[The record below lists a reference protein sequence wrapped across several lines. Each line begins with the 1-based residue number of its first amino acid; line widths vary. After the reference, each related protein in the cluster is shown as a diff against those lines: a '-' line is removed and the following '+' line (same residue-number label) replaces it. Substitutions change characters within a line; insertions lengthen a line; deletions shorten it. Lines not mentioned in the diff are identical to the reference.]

1 MTCDAQA
8 FLLPLVLARP
18 QVGFKSE
25 LQSVHIPV
33 LNTPG
38 ITLPLS
44 HSTIICLV
52 TCVNY
57 KRAFLKFLFQV
68 GYDIYSEEDL
78 LALDSAPE
86 SVAVAVAPPP
96 GFLAQVHFN

>member
-1 MTCDAQA
+1 MIHLDDA
-8 FLLPLVLARP
+8 
-18 QVGFKSE
+18 
-25 LQSVHIPV
+25 
-33 LNTPG
+33 N
-38 ITLPLS
+38 
-44 HSTIICLV
+44 II
-52 TCVNY
+52 
-57 KRAFLKFLFQV
+57 LFQV